1 MLYFIQ
7 CKQRRLYN
15 DECLMKFSG
24 GYVMGAIKK
33 RGRPAF
39 PGLPTGSPRQDPSA
53 YSESIHLLHRSSTTG
68 SSRTEL
74 LNESVYPFSQ
84 MAQTANGSTQANL
97 RTLTTTVP
105 VRKRPSLR
113 EQTNSILANDIEYS

>member
-1 MLYFIQ
+1 
-7 CKQRRLYN
+7 
-15 DECLMKFSG
+15 
-24 GYVMGAIKK
+24 
-33 RGRPAF
+33 
-39 PGLPTGSPRQDPSA
+39 
-53 YSESIHLLHRSSTTG
+53 
-68 SSRTEL
+68 
-74 LNESVYPFSQ
+74 